1 MSREV
6 DSIGFDLATE
16 ALTRKVFT
24 GEDFEYLL
32 CAFDLKDRFYIWDWF
47 ATNYQDFTRH
57 IHSTAKDTFVD
68 GCLLAWE
75 TFRVRTTFMTLNK
88 SPLPLILHVVVSTLP
103 VRPIRK
109 E

>member
-1 MSREV
+1 MSRQV

-75 TFRVRTTFMTLNK
+75 TF
-88 SPLPLILHVVVSTLP
+88 S
-103 VRPIRK
+103 RK
-109 E
+109 DEVHDIE